1 MNLDVCLRARKRGN
15 FFGFFFFW
23 GGGGGE
29 GVGVDHSS
37 SAKVCLVPSWILA
50 ALLFYKH
57 NVYKHI

>member
-15 FFGFFFFW
+15 FFGFFFW
-23 GGGGGE
+23 GGGGE
-29 GVGVDHSS
+29 GVGVDQSS

>member
-15 FFGFFFFW
+15 FFGFFFL
-23 GGGGGE
+23 GGGE